1 MEMSG
6 AQKNILARTLMQSK
20 IFLFFYF
27 INNNA
32 PWLYIENFSICRT
45 HLEKVDSEKL
55 PAFPRDLKTHQ
66 SRSDLNLQYRLH
78 GNPNRK
84 SQVDAV
90 SNKIEA
96 KSSNKDMGTKVK
108 RDIVRFSVQ
117 MFT

>member
-1 MEMSG
+1 M
-6 AQKNILARTLMQSK
+6 ALYRK
-20 IFLFFYF
+20 FF
-27 INNNA
+27 N
-32 PWLYIENFSICRT
+32 LCRT

-55 PAFPRDLKTHQ
+55 PAFPRDLKTHDQ

-117 MFT
+117 VFT